1 MLALFK
7 QKFQAVNFSKLS
19 ILTVAFAALLLTGC
33 ISVQTNLALHGQG
46 EWNGVQAITLSSDFV
61 ELMEEG
67 EGGTSEFSTETEELD
82 ELLQQAQNA
91 AADETL
97 NVTFD
102 EVQGDDGSLS
112 YVIQANGSRY
122 ETLNEVLFQGEADIS
137 VAEVDGQRQIT
148 IRYDA
153 AEATEGEAAPTE
165 AEEQMS
171 AEMMEAFGFSI
182 VFRISGGEIISHNA
196 DRVEGNTAIWETPGI
211 IEITLTESAEFDPA
225 TIAPA
230 DAPSGA
236 GISLATLLDAAEQAS
251 DAEQQSS
258 TATESTTAEDTT
270 AQTEES
276 AETTTESA
284 MAESAEDSAAETPTE
299 ESAPAPTDETSAEAP
314 ATEEQALPT
323 SGAILPQNG
332 SAAPV
337 VLAGVVLVALVGAG
351 ATTTLRR
358 K

>member
-7 QKFQAVNFSKLS
+7 QNFQAVNFSKLL

-82 ELLQQAQNA
+82 ELLEQAQNA

-182 VFRISGGEIISHNA
+182 VFRISGDEIISHNA

-258 TATESTTAEDTT
+258 AATEGTTTEDTT
-270 AQTEES
+270 AQTEDS
-276 AETTTESA
+276 TETTTESA
-284 MAESAEDSAAETPTE
+284 MAESAEDSAAETATE
-299 ESAPAPTDETSAEAP
+299 ESTTATDETSAEAP

-351 ATTTLRR
+351 ATTLRR